1 MVSLKGSMKYY
12 YADIEHSRERG
23 REYAKRRR
31 DSLPEEVKRIRRVS
45 MQKRNSELK
54 LEVYTLLGGKC
65 VHCDYVG
72 AALQIDISVRYLNV
86 VNYRYHIDGGGCKE
100 ARRGNTYYAKV
111 KKSILAGENR
121 YQLLCANCNWEK
133 RLANKEAPILP
144 WV

>member
-1 MVSLKGSMKYY
+1 MVSLNGSMKYY

-72 AALQIDISVRYLNV
+72 AALQID
-86 VNYRYHIDGGGCKE
+86 HIDGGGCKE